1 MIKEIDPDRNGYVT
15 QTELDDIM
23 KLKYAELEKRD
34 LIPIISKYC
43 SIQNKILIDYKKF
56 KDFLVKGME
65 IMKAKESMI
74 AASKQSSRLLKSRKH
89 ISEQMKSVSNLPS
102 GARSQ
107 SMMSEQNEN
116 QQYFNKAKIMRL
128 EKSI

>member
-1 MIKEIDPDRNGYVT
+1 MFMIKEIDPDRNGYVT

-23 KLKYAELEKRD
+23 KLKYAELEKRN

-65 IMKAKESMI
+65 IIKAKESQM
-74 AASKQSSRLLKSRKH
+74 AQKSSSSLLMSRKYNGD
-89 ISEQMKSVSNLPS
+89 QL
-102 GARSQ
+102 RSDTNIQSRAQ
-107 SMMSEQNEN
+107 SMMSEQNET
-116 QQYFNKAKIMRL
+116 Q
-128 EKSI
+128 